1 MNIMS
6 IYALKTRMKQ
16 APNQAVRKVS
26 TAKPVKGLS
35 GQNYLELAPFVR
47 VGGTKCLTA
56 RDVAYICRGNKLGRA
71 TRARFLGRSGCAAR
85 CRPQRL

>member
-35 GQNYLELAPFVR
+35 GQNYVW
-47 VGGTKCLTA
+47 
-56 RDVAYICRGNKLGRA
+56 
-71 TRARFLGRSGCAAR
+71 
-85 CRPQRL
+85 